1 MKKTLS
7 RLLAVA
13 LTASLVLSGCGGTGA
28 NSGTEEKK
36 ENETQQPAADKKEE
50 NKEAAASSGEEIKDL
65 FISKLATRELQTF
78 NILYTQMASDF
89 ENLCNLTDPLLE
101 LDSYGKLAPCVAKEW
116 GTEDGGLTWT
126 FKLRDNVKWVDVN
139 GNEKADCIAQDFLT
153 GLEWVLNFHKNDSSN
168 TSMPIEMIKGAK
180 EYYEY
185 TKTLSKEEA
194 DALTAGEG
202 SKFREMV
209 AAEAKDDYTLV
220 YTCMEPKP
228 YFDTVATYSCMYPM
242 SQSMVD
248 ELGGPDAVKAMNNE
262 NMWYNGCYTMTSYV
276 QNNEKVFTKNPLYW
290 DTECKLFDTVNVRL
304 VESND
309 IAFQLYQSG
318 ELDEVLLTESNL
330 KTISSNENNEYYNYL
345 VEKPADK
352 YSYQIHFNF
361 DKYNEDGTKDDNWN
375 TAIANEAFR
384 LSWYYGL
391 NLSEYYKRFNTINP
405 MSCENECF
413 TMKGLVYTSDG
424 TDYTELVKKELGLP
438 EMDGEK
444 MVRLDAD
451 KAAEYKKQAMEELSA
466 IGVTFPVMV
475 DYYIAGSNQIALDSA
490 NVLKQCFT
498 NSLGDDY
505 IVLNIK
511 TYIKSN
517 RQEVFIP
524 HLHSVA
530 LNGWGADYGDPQNY
544 LGQEVYGNDNAYY
557 SANYSY
563 INELTEETPEN
574 KALLDTYKEYTKMVE
589 AADAIVDDMDAR
601 YAAYAKAEAY
611 LLDHALVIP
620 QNYSVGWVLS
630 KVDNDSKA
638 FAMYGCAN
646 DKMKNWD
653 TKADGYTS
661 EEKGVAEQIKAFTE
675 AQA

>member
-1 MKKTLS
+1 MK
-7 RLLAVA
+7 
-13 LTASLVLSGCGGTGA
+13 
-28 NSGTEEKK
+28 
-36 ENETQQPAADKKEE
+36 
-50 NKEAAASSGEEIKDL
+50 
-65 FISKLATRELQTF
+65 
-78 NILYTQMASDF
+78 
-89 ENLCNLTDPLLE
+89 NLCNLTDPLLE

-228 YFDTVATYSCMYPM
+228 YFDTVTTYSCMYPM

-391 NLSEYYKRFNTINP
+391 NLSEYYKRFNAINP

-413 TMKGLVYTSDG
+413 TMKGLV
-424 TDYTELVKKELGLP
+424 LHFRRH
-438 EMDGEK
+438 
-444 MVRLDAD
+444 RL
-451 KAAEYKKQAMEELSA
+451 YRT
-466 IGVTFPVMV
+466 G
-475 DYYIAGSNQIALDSA
+475 
-490 NVLKQCFT
+490 
-498 NSLGDDY
+498 
-505 IVLNIK
+505 
-511 TYIKSN
+511 
-517 RQEVFIP
+517 
-524 HLHSVA
+524 
-530 LNGWGADYGDPQNY
+530 
-544 LGQEVYGNDNAYY
+544 
-557 SANYSY
+557 
-563 INELTEETPEN
+563 
-574 KALLDTYKEYTKMVE
+574 
-589 AADAIVDDMDAR
+589 
-601 YAAYAKAEAY
+601 
-611 LLDHALVIP
+611 
-620 QNYSVGWVLS
+620 
-630 KVDNDSKA
+630 
-638 FAMYGCAN
+638 
-646 DKMKNWD
+646 
-653 TKADGYTS
+653 
-661 EEKGVAEQIKAFTE
+661 
-675 AQA
+675 

>member
-228 YFDTVATYSCMYPM
+228 YFDTVTTYSCMYPM

-391 NLSEYYKRFNTINP
+391 NLSEYYKRFNAINP

-451 KAAEYKKQAMEELSA
+451 KAAQYKQQAIEELSA
-466 IGVTFPVMV
+466 IGVTFPVEV
-475 DYYIAGSNQIALDSA
+475 DYYISGSSQTALDSA
-490 NVLKQCFT
+490 NVLKQVFS

-505 IVLNIK
+505 VTLNIK
-511 TYIKSN
+511 TYVSSGT
-517 RQEVFIP
+517 QEVYVP
-524 HLHSVA
+524 SLHSITVGF
-530 LNGWGADYGDPQNY
+530 GWGADFGDPQNY
-544 LGQEVYGNDNAYY
+544 LVQEAYGYDNAYY
-557 SANYSY
+557 SNSY
-563 INELTEETPEN
+563 TKINEVEENEN
-574 KALLDTYKEYTKMVE
+574 TKALLDSYKEFTKLME
-589 AADAIVDDMDAR
+589 EADAIKDDMDAR
-601 YAAYAKAEAY
+601 YAAFAKAEAY
-611 LLDHALVIP
+611 LIQHGLSLP
-620 QNYSVGWVLS
+620 QSYTSGWTLTKINPYSKMNAV
-630 KVDNDSKA
+630 
-638 FAMYGCAN
+638 FGCQN
-646 DKMKNWD
+646 DKMKNWE
-653 TKADGYTS
+653 TNANGYTS
-661 EEKGVAEQIKAFTE
+661 EEMKALEEAYNAEK
-675 AQA
+675 